1 MVVSWKF
8 FAISEKEGMKQ
19 CCILQS
25 QTCFRQTL
33 SGLFVSLTY
42 LNYFIAKKRSPR
54 EQDMRAKPGLHRS
67 NLMWLVFFTY
77 ALNFIQIRNY
87 VDGNREIR
95 FTRKLKKSN
104 NKEFSSMA

>member
-1 MVVSWKF
+1 
-8 FAISEKEGMKQ
+8 
-19 CCILQS
+19 
-25 QTCFRQTL
+25 
-33 SGLFVSLTY
+33 
-42 LNYFIAKKRSPR
+42 
-54 EQDMRAKPGLHRS
+54 MRAKPGLRRS
-67 NLMWLVFFTY
+67 NLMWLFFFTY